1 MRVKVESEKASLR
14 LNLKKTKTIASGPII
29 AWQIEGEKVEVVVE
43 FLFLVSKITGDHDC
57 SHEIRRQRLLGREA
71 MTNLDCAEKQR
82 RYSADKD
89 SSIQSLSRAQL
100 CDPMNCSTPGFPV
113 HHQLPELAQTHA
125 NQVGDA
131 LQPSHPL
138 TSPSPPAFNL
148 S

>member
-1 MRVKVESEKASLR
+1 MESEKASLR

-113 HHQLPELAQTHA
+113 HHQLPELAQTHIHRI
-125 NQVGDA
+125 GDA
-131 LQPSHPL
+131 I
-138 TSPSPPAFNL
+138 
-148 S
+148 

>member
-1 MRVKVESEKASLR
+1 MESEKASLR

-82 RYSADKD
+82 RYSADK
-89 SSIQSLSRAQL
+89 LGR
-100 CDPMNCSTPGFPV
+100 
-113 HHQLPELAQTHA
+113 
-125 NQVGDA
+125 
-131 LQPSHPL
+131 
-138 TSPSPPAFNL
+138 NL
-148 S
+148 V